1 MELPANFEYFERKD
15 AAIAEKLIQDQ
26 GEDICRHIISK
37 HYISIHSRD
46 YDFGIIHKTPMAQI
60 GRMTRKRTS
69 QQYAYSFVLCK
80 VHAELRDVD
89 ITLICSRPNSR
100 DGKVLMRLVED
111 ISRLKECKTMSLLS
125 IGDTKVLNWYRQ
137 QGFILKSEKH
147 YTDGNLKAYSM
158 YKVMDAPVSNT
169 DSFILNNI

>member
-1 MELPANFEYFERKD
+1 MELPENFEYFERKD
-15 AAIAEKLIQDQ
+15 AAIAEKLIQEQ

-37 HYISIHSRD
+37 HYISLHSRE
-46 YDFGIIHKTPMAQI
+46 YDFGIMHK
-60 GRMTRKRTS
+60 MTRKRTS

-80 VHAELRDVD
+80 VHADLGDVD

-100 DGKVLMRLVED
+100 DGKILMRLVED

-125 IGDTKVLNWYRQ
+125 IGDTKVLNWYRH

-147 YTDGNLKAYSM
+147 YPDGNLKAYSM
-158 YKVMDAPVSNT
+158 YKVISA
-169 DSFILNNI
+169 